1 MFVSQLTE
9 ILRWDGDTMGHSR
22 DDTQH
27 HRVSAQD
34 HGILSVTNY
43 LLNTALSLH
52 LEHCLEFYGQ
62 N

>member
-1 MFVSQLTE
+1 
-9 ILRWDGDTMGHSR
+9 MGRTR

-27 HRVSAQD
+27 PGVSVLN

-52 LEHCLEFYGQ
+52 LEHWPEFYGQ